1 MTFHSL
7 SLLHPSII
15 IMTFHSLSLL
25 HPSIIIAPRS
35 KYETYKIRDIQI
47 PSGMC
52 YSRVYLYMRFWKAV
66 RAYLA
71 ESAAHNYTDFIMG
84 FYLVEWA

>member
-7 SLLHPSII
+7 SLLHPS
-15 IMTFHSLSLL
+15 M
-25 HPSIIIAPRS
+25 IIAPLS
-35 KYETYKIRDIQI
+35 GWACILTYKIRDVQI

-71 ESAAHNYTDFIMG
+71 ESAAHNYTYFVIG